1 MADPSCL
8 EWQLEAI
15 AAGVAN
21 IDNFRAAPTIANSGN
36 SLEVGMA
43 KRMNIRTGTDMGR
56 AVVEVRRA
64 QGLSARETAERT
76 GLSPQYLSKIEAG
89 RTTKVLEHQLRVLRR
104 LGATISVEF
113 PDDDR

>member
-1 MADPSCL
+1 M
-8 EWQLEAI
+8 
-15 AAGVAN
+15 
-21 IDNFRAAPTIANSGN
+21 T
-36 SLEVGMA
+36 

-56 AVVEVRRA
+56 AIVEVRRA
-64 QGLSARETAERT
+64 QGLSARETAERN

-113 PDDDR
+113 PDADR

>member
-1 MADPSCL
+1 MLATSRNQCY
-8 EWQLEAI
+8 
-15 AAGVAN
+15 VAN
-21 IDNFRAAPTIANSGN
+21 IGN
-36 SLEVGMA
+36 TLEVGVA

-56 AVVEVRRA
+56 AIAEVRRE

>member
-1 MADPSCL
+1 M
-8 EWQLEAI
+8 
-15 AAGVAN
+15 
-21 IDNFRAAPTIANSGN
+21 T
-36 SLEVGMA
+36 

-56 AVVEVRRA
+56 AIVELRRE

-104 LGATISVEF
+104 LGAKISVEF